1 MFQPKYDLTKT
12 LLTNITQIERLYGQL
27 ESLKI
32 PQKLELNL
40 ERDNLIQSAYVSNS
54 IEGNPLSEREVTN
67 LLLSDR
73 IPVNR
78 DEKEVSNYF
87 HILKTLNQESKKDI
101 DINLTLEIHKNLM
114 EGVKDQIQG
123 EIRNERVVI
132 GKYLSQLKTLPKLK
146 VKHEPPSHKRAKIE
160 LELKKLYIWLE
171 HEQDLPIAIKTG
183 IFHHHFVYIHPF
195 VDGNGRVCRLL
206 TALVFLKSN
215 YFINKYFVLDDYY
228 DIDRMMYSDKLHTA
242 DSGDKTEWLEYFSEG
257 SCGDGINGSTP
268 ELFSKLAEGP
278 AALVHGDMQ
287 LDNVWFGHR
296 DVPVI
301 LFDWAGT
308 MRAKGAEDIAHF
320 LSDSYP
326 VDQRRENEDH
336 LLNTYIEKLRSF
348 GIVDLPLPV
357 LREHI
362 AARILLTLITTPL
375 SVANRDFSKER
386 TKIQFHSSLERCMA
400 MWEDYPVG
408 DVL

>member
-1 MFQPKYDLTKT
+1 MTIIYNINMFQPKYDLTKT

-73 IPVNR
+73 VPVNR

-114 EGVKDQIQG
+114 EGVKDQIKG

-257 SCGDGINGSTP
+257 VMYS
-268 ELFSKLAEGP
+268 LQ
-278 AALVHGDMQ
+278 AALSRVE
-287 LDNVWFGHR
+287 NA
-296 DVPVI
+296 
-301 LFDWAGT
+301 LF
-308 MRAKGAEDIAHF
+308 
-320 LSDSYP
+320 
-326 VDQRRENEDH
+326 
-336 LLNTYIEKLRSF
+336 KLKVEER
-348 GIVDLPLPV
+348 P
-357 LREHI
+357 
-362 AARILLTLITTPL
+362 TK
-375 SVANRDFSKER
+375 KER
-386 TKIQFHSSLERCMA
+386 LVIKIIEQRKEVTSTEISQELKVSRQQAHNLLRALVEKGFLQKAGKTKKSYYFLK
-400 MWEDYPVG
+400 
-408 DVL
+408 